1 VGRGERPVDHPRP
14 LHNTKRPVGGECPY
28 GQDDLKRPNT
38 RASEMGRKGGAE
50 HDQSVPVRP
59 GGRRL
64 MALNVRPQGGVQN
77 PENAGRAANNGPKG
91 CSANRPRDLI

>member
-1 VGRGERPVDHPRP
+1 
-14 LHNTKRPVGGECPY
+14 
-28 GQDDLKRPNT
+28 
-38 RASEMGRKGGAE
+38 
-50 HDQSVPVRP
+50 
-59 GGRRL
+59 